1 MLGSGGCKAAAAGK
15 PVEMQPMVIE
25 EPFDS
30 SLARLAR
37 LVTTTLRLN
46 HSNNI

>member
-1 MLGSGGCKAAAAGK
+1 MLGSGGCKAAAAAK

-30 SLARLAR
+30 SLAH

-46 HSNNI
+46 HSNDI